1 MFMTSNYCMYLPY
14 VNACTLVYMK
24 ENSAFYSSTVFATT
38 RFWKNDEKSFV
49 VGGAGEGR
57 GGRLTPIH
65 HYPSPQ
71 PLTLKKIGKDFS
83 FFVGGVRCAGQAY
96 AHPPLPLSAT
106 LDTHTE
112 ISLEILRL
120 K

>member
-24 ENSAFYSSTVFATT
+24 ENSTFYSSTVFATT

-57 GGRLTPIH
+57 GAGIRPSTTTP
-65 HYPSPQ
+65 PRNP
-71 PLTLKKIGKDFS
+71 
-83 FFVGGVRCAGQAY
+83 
-96 AHPPLPLSAT
+96 
-106 LDTHTE
+106 
-112 ISLEILRL
+112 
-120 K
+120 